1 MSTPAFAQI
10 GACLLT
16 LVPGAF
22 SQTYQPFS
30 PAPTEPLID
39 RVNPN
44 DRVPVSPLS
53 DIVQHELKLAGD
65 YLAGRGVAKNAATA
79 AHWYRA
85 AADQGDPA
93 AQNQLGFLYLT
104 GVGVQ
109 PDDAEAFKWFARA
122 AGSGFE
128 PAKLNL
134 AVMYMHGQGVTRDT
148 SLGLQ
153 MLQDLAAKDDPIAED
168 YLGVAYFTGMG
179 VNIDHSAAEKWFA
192 RAARHHEPEAEF
204 DMGLLEST
212 VADHP
217 HDFGHAAGYF
227 RSAAQYGYVPAMHSL
242 GLLLVLHPEMPHKP
256 DEPEKLLLTAAQ
268 AGFWRSSALLGI
280 LARSGRGRTAD
291 QAEAYRWF
299 LIAASQGGAKA
310 QSLLA
315 NDLAVCRAA
324 LDSEVQTREQQK
336 ADAWLQQYGTK
347 ITFLFG
353 ERYRNRAF
361 PVAEIREPLTVTAN

>member
-1 MSTPAFAQI
+1 MSITGLARI
-10 GACLLT
+10 GACLLS
-16 LVPGAF
+16 LVLGAS
-22 SQTYQPFS
+22 SQTYRPFS
-30 PAPTEPLID
+30 PNPSEPLID
-39 RVNPN
+39 RVNPM
-44 DRVPVSPLS
+44 DRVPASPLS
-53 DIVQHELKLAGD
+53 DAVQHELKLAGD
-65 YLAGRGVAKNAATA
+65 YMAGRGVAKDAATA
-79 AHWYRA
+79 AHWYRT

-109 PDDAEAFKWFARA
+109 PNDAEAFKWFARA
-122 AGSGFE
+122 AGSGFQ

-192 RAARHHEPEAEF
+192 RAARRHEPEAEF

-217 HDFGHAAGYF
+217 HDFVRAARYL
-227 RSAAQYGYVPAMHSL
+227 RSAAQAGYVPAMHSL
-242 GLLLVLHPEMPHKP
+242 AVVLVLHPEVPHKP
-256 DEPEKLLLTAAQ
+256 DEIEKMLLTAAR
-268 AGFWRSSALLGI
+268 AGFWRSSATLGV
-280 LARSGRGRTAD
+280 LAREGKGRSVD

-299 LIAASQGGAKA
+299 LIAAGQGGAAAAK
-310 QSLLA
+310 LLA
-315 NDLAVCRAA
+315 NDLAVRRAA
-324 LDSEVQTREQQK
+324 LDPAVQTQEQQQ
-336 ADAWLQQYGTK
+336 AGAWVQQYGTK
-347 ITFLFG
+347 CMFVFG
-353 ERYRNRAF
+353 DRYRSRGF
-361 PVAEIREPLTVTAN
+361 PIAEIREPLSLTAN